1 MKKKIIAIVVLLLI
15 FTAAY
20 VFFNQQQSLQSDD
33 ELTLFGNIDIREVQL
48 TVNASEHIAGVYAE
62 EGDQVKKGQ
71 LLAKLDTPLLLAKL
85 AEAQANLVAQQQIVA
100 RLHAGSRPQD
110 IKKARAD
117 YAAAKAEARAA
128 DDTAHRLAKL
138 LPKKQASEDDVE
150 TARAKAA
157 AEKARADAVAESL
170 ALIIAGPRKEDI
182 AVAEAQLKARQAAVQ
197 LTQQQLDDASLY
209 SPADG
214 VIRNR
219 ILEPGDMASPQSVIF
234 TLALVDPVWA
244 RAYVPE
250 TALGKIAAGFDAEIF
265 SDSYPDK
272 TYHGWVGYISPTA
285 EFTPKNVQTAELR
298 TRLVYSIRV
307 YACNANNEL
316 RLGMPVTVKIP
327 LHQPADTKAHHCDKT
342 E

>member
-1 MKKKIIAIVVLLLI
+1 MKKKIIAVVILLLI
-15 FTAAY
+15 ITAAY
-20 VFFNQQQSLQSDD
+20 VFFEQQQSLQSKD
-33 ELTLFGNIDIREVQL
+33 ELMLFGNIDIREVQL
-48 TVNASEHIAGVYAE
+48 TVNASEHIADVYAE
-62 EGDQVKKGQ
+62 EGDWVKKGQ

-85 AEAQANLVAQQQIVA
+85 AEVQANLTEQQQVVA

-138 LPKKQASEDDVE
+138 LPKKQASADDVE

-157 AEKARADAVAESL
+157 AAKARADAVAESL

-182 AVAEAQLKARQAAVQ
+182 AVAEAQLKARQAVVQ
-197 LTQQQLDDASLY
+197 LTQQQLDDATLY

-214 VIRNR
+214 IIRNR
-219 ILEPGDMASPQSVIF
+219 ILEPGDMVSPQSAIF
-234 TLALVDPVWA
+234 TLALVDPIWA

-250 TALGKIAAGFDAEIF
+250 TALGKIAAGFDAQII
-265 SDSYPDK
+265 SDSYPGK
-272 TYHGWVGYISPTA
+272 IYHGWIGYISPTA

-307 YACNANNEL
+307 FACNADNEL

-327 LHQPADTKAHHCDKT
+327 LHQKAGTAAHHCDKK